1 MPIVAG
7 RVGNV
12 ATVTGVA
19 RGKITGDGENI
30 VPPTIFAPSVPV
42 HVGEDSI
49 LMLDTKLILFKHWT
63 NVTNEIRIE
72 SISNFFLSF
81 LTGGK

>member
-19 RGKITGDGENI
+19 RGKTTGDGGNI

-42 HVGEDSI
+42 HVGEDRVRRNNTSVDENRRTEFTSKQTSER
-49 LMLDTKLILFKHWT
+49 LSRDRML
-63 NVTNEIRIE
+63 
-72 SISNFFLSF
+72 
-81 LTGGK
+81 

>member
-12 ATVTGVA
+12 ATVKGVG
-19 RGKITGDGENI
+19 RGKITADGGNI

-42 HVGEDSI
+42 HVGEDRVRRNNTSVDDNRRTDFTSKHTSER
-49 LMLDTKLILFKHWT
+49 LSRDRML
-63 NVTNEIRIE
+63 
-72 SISNFFLSF
+72 
-81 LTGGK
+81 

>member
-7 RVGNV
+7 RVGNG

-19 RGKITGDGENI
+19 GGKITGDRGNI

-42 HVGEDSI
+42 HVGEDRVRRNNTSVDDNRRTDFTSKHTSER
-49 LMLDTKLILFKHWT
+49 LSGERML
-63 NVTNEIRIE
+63 
-72 SISNFFLSF
+72 
-81 LTGGK
+81 

>member
-42 HVGEDSI
+42 HVGEDRVRRNNTSVDENRRTDFTSKQTSER
-49 LMLDTKLILFKHWT
+49 LSRDRML
-63 NVTNEIRIE
+63 
-72 SISNFFLSF
+72 
-81 LTGGK
+81 

>member
-19 RGKITGDGENI
+19 RGKITGDGGNI
-30 VPPTIFAPSVPV
+30 VPPTIIAPSVPV
-42 HVGEDSI
+42 HFGKDRVRRNNTSVDENRRTDFTSKQTSER
-49 LMLDTKLILFKHWT
+49 LSRDRML
-63 NVTNEIRIE
+63 
-72 SISNFFLSF
+72 
-81 LTGGK
+81 

>member
-1 MPIVAG
+1 MFLSIEK
-7 RVGNV
+7 
-12 ATVTGVA
+12 TM
-19 RGKITGDGENI
+19 DGELSYYMY
-30 VPPTIFAPSVPV
+30 PKQERLLTSY
-42 HVGEDSI
+42 I

-72 SISNFFLSF
+72 SISNFFLSY